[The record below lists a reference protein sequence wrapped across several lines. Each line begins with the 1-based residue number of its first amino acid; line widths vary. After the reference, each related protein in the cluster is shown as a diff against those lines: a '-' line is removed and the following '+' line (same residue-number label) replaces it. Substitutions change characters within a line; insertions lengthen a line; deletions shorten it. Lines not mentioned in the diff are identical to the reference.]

1 VPFTVSRLTE
11 FCSRKELVN
20 QTGYEF
26 RDWPLVII
34 KELIDNSLDSAEE
47 VGVAPSILVEI
58 SGDVIAVT
66 DNGPGIP
73 ASIIEQVLN
82 YAIRVSSREAYVSPT
97 RGAQGNA
104 LKTILPMG
112 YVLSEH
118 LGEDASGETIIEAH
132 GVAHHIRF
140 SVDHIKQEP
149 KIAHTTET
157 SSLPSGTRIRA
168 KLPKPKVYE
177 YENENYF
184 DDLIA
189 DSRDSIIR
197 LVESYAWINP
207 HLTLQL
213 IWNGENVIDIK
224 ASNPDWKKWLPTWPT
239 SPHWYDLGRFRRY
252 MAAHISNR
260 PSITVREFIS
270 EFDGMT
276 STAKQKL
283 VLAETGASHMSL
295 HNYFGLH
302 KANIENIAKLLAS
315 LKAHSKPVKPE
326 ALGIIGKEHLFRMF
340 EASGGEPATF
350 KYTRTTGV
358 AAGIPR
364 VIEVAFGIHRD
375 GLTAAGRV
383 PAAKS
388 ISGVNW
394 SPGIHNPFRQLG
406 HNGVSLDAILSEVR
420 ASASQPVIVALHV
433 AMARVAYLDRGKT
446 RIVIEGEGVT
456 EKDNDE

>member
-1 VPFTVSRLTE
+1 MRSRACTHDRRTRQTQAVEEEARPATASSHRRQLNRADHHGTPKQRTHGALPSFLGCRQVRGRPGCGDSAKAKSTPQPVPNFTNCGKNGQAKKPVIGPQVEGRRLKRVPFTVSRLTE

-315 LKAHSKPVKPE
+315 LKAHSKPVK
-326 ALGIIGKEHLFRMF
+326 
-340 EASGGEPATF
+340 
-350 KYTRTTGV
+350 
-358 AAGIPR
+358 
-364 VIEVAFGIHRD
+364 
-375 GLTAAGRV
+375 
-383 PAAKS
+383 
-388 ISGVNW
+388 
-394 SPGIHNPFRQLG
+394 
-406 HNGVSLDAILSEVR
+406 
-420 ASASQPVIVALHV
+420 
-433 AMARVAYLDRGKT
+433 
-446 RIVIEGEGVT
+446 
-456 EKDNDE
+456 